1 MTEIN
6 SYPVALSRLGNE
18 DDTRE
23 NQAERAITW
32 LCKQSGGDITV
43 ITPRK
48 YFENGG
54 KQSLPK
60 KSNKNVYT

>member
-1 MTEIN
+1 MTEPN
-6 SYPVALSRLGNE
+6 FYPVSLFRLSGE

-43 ITPRK
+43 IIP
-48 YFENGG
+48 
-54 KQSLPK
+54 
-60 KSNKNVYT
+60 NVLKIKLWNASFKA